1 VAGEDGFTLVELL
14 VAVFLFGVVLVALT
28 GTFIAAVGSVGDQR
42 LRTAATRVATD
53 RLETLRDLPF
63 EALDAEAG
71 PTTATTPD
79 GRTFTVDTTVTAIDP
94 ATGAAAV
101 AGTVKQLTVT

>member
-14 VAVFLFGVVLVALT
+14 VAVFLFGVVLALT

-53 RLETLRDLPF
+53 RLETLRGLPF